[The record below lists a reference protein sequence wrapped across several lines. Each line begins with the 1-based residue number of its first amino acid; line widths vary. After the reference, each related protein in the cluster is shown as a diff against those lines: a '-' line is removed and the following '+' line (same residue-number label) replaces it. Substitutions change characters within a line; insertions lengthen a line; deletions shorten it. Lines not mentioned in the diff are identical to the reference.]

1 MALFAAS
8 AGSGVRNLVLDS
20 ADNGQT
26 DRLFVLS
33 SLLNMHALIAKTAST
48 SPVGRDLV
56 PVRQLKTIG
65 WAKNLEL
72 PILARRDGKS
82 FSCATGCT
90 KRGTCQAQLSRPSG
104 KGIDGRR
111 PRASRDRHFQTLDS
125 QRASVRPRHRQPRS
139 KSRYT
144 DGTAARGST

>member
-72 PILARRDGKS
+72 PILARRDGKI
-82 FSCATGCT
+82 
-90 KRGTCQAQLSRPSG
+90 QLCDWLHKAGDMPSTAFAPKW
-104 KGIDGRR
+104 KGN
-111 PRASRDRHFQTLDS
+111 
-125 QRASVRPRHRQPRS
+125 
-139 KSRYT
+139 
-144 DGTAARGST
+144 